1 MKDRQREYETVYLM
15 RPDLNDKQLEQARE
29 RLTDAI
35 DEAGGHVLQT
45 DDWGLRDTAY
55 EVYDEDEGRKFER
68 ARYQYLRYMVPSQ
81 EAEVVEDELKYI
93 EETLKTLTVKID
105 DDLIPEERLNEPVDK
120 GDEGE
125 TLPYSE

>member
-1 MKDRQREYETVYLM
+1 
-15 RPDLNDKQLEQARE
+15 
-29 RLTDAI
+29 
-35 DEAGGHVLQT
+35 
-45 DDWGLRDTAY
+45 
-55 EVYDEDEGRKFER
+55 
-68 ARYQYLRYMVPSQ
+68 MVPSQ

-120 GDEGE
+120 GDQGE